1 MSGKTYEDKIL
12 DKLGRCVLEGKITD
26 KKDLKLFE
34 ITDLELQKDVLWSI
48 FEEKVLK
55 ATHKEKS
62 NIIRYFHRH
71 NLL

>member
-26 KKDLKLFE
+26 KKDLKLFG

>member
-1 MSGKTYEDKIL
+1 M
-12 DKLGRCVLEGKITD
+12 LEGKITD
-26 KKDLKLFE
+26 KKDLKLFG

>member
-1 MSGKTYEDKIL
+1 MSVKTSEDKIL

-26 KKDLKLFE
+26 KKDLKLFG
-34 ITDLELQKDVLWSI
+34 ITNLDLQKDVLWSI

-55 ATHKEKS
+55 ATKKEKS
-62 NIIRYFHRH
+62 KIIRYFHRH

>member
-1 MSGKTYEDKIL
+1 MSEKTSEDKIL
-12 DKLGRCVLEGKITD
+12 DKLGKCVLEGKITD
-26 KKDLKLFE
+26 KKDLKLFG
-34 ITDLELQKDVLWSI
+34 ITDLDLQKDVLWSI

-55 ATHKEKS
+55 ATKKEKS

>member
-1 MSGKTYEDKIL
+1 MSAKTSEDKIL

-26 KKDLKLFE
+26 KKDLKLFG
-34 ITDLELQKDVLWSI
+34 ITNLDLQKDVLWSI

-55 ATHKEKS
+55 ATKNEKS
-62 NIIRYFHRH
+62 KIIRYFHRH